1 MECVHFMYY
10 FIQHGGDVVRYH
22 RLNLST
28 PLHQAARGGHEE
40 IVKLVLS
47 SLPSHLMA
55 KLFVDFS

>member
-1 MECVHFMYY
+1 MYY

-47 SLPSHLMA
+47 SLPSHLIA

>member
-1 MECVHFMYY
+1 MFY

-40 IVKLVLS
+40 IVKLVLLS
-47 SLPSHLMA
+47 FTLSI
-55 KLFVDFS
+55 